1 MLDFHKV
8 SYQYPTENVDII
20 EELSFHV
27 ARGEFASL
35 IGVSGCGKSTIF
47 RLITQLLHPKSGTI
61 DVGGKNIIG
70 QKSYVGYMPQ
80 KDLLFPWRT
89 IGQNLELP
97 MELKGLSRTERERRR
112 NEVLEEIGLKGY
124 GNKYPKELSGGM
136 RQRVAFGR
144 TILTDSELM
153 LLDEPFS
160 ALDFL
165 TKLEMQEWLLTEWQ
179 QLQKTI
185 LFITHDIEEA
195 IFLSQTIFVVGHT
208 PIHTLERIQVP
219 LPKMRT
225 RACLNKPEIAALKND
240 LLEMLRR
247 QVVS

>member
-1 MLDFHKV
+1 MLVFNKV
-8 SYQYPTENVDII
+8 SFQYPTEDFNII
-20 EELSFHV
+20 DDLSFHI
-27 ARGEFASL
+27 APGEFASL
-35 IGVSGCGKSTIF
+35 IGVSGCGKSTVF
-47 RLITQLLHPKSGTI
+47 RLITQLLQPKSGTI
-61 DVGGKNIIG
+61 LVGRKNISG
-70 QKSYVGYMPQ
+70 QKNYVGYMPQ

-97 MELKGLSRTERERRR
+97 MELQGLTRSERERKRDQ
-112 NEVLEEIGLKGY
+112 VLEEIGLKGY

-144 TILTDSELM
+144 TILTDSELL
-153 LLDEPFS
+153 LLDEPFT

-165 TKLEMQEWLLTEWQ
+165 TKLDMQEWLLSEWQ

-195 IFLSQTIFVVGHT
+195 IFLSQTIFIVREK
-208 PIHTLERIQVP
+208 PIRTLERIEVP
-219 LPKMRT
+219 LSKTRS
-225 RACLNKPEIAALKND
+225 RACLNMPQIAELKKYLMD
-240 LLEMLRR
+240 LLRK